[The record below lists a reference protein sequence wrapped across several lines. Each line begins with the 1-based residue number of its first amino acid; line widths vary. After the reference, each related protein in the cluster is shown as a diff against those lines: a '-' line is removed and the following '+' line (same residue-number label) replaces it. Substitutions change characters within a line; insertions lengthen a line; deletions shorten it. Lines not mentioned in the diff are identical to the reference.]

1 MKRTLQTAL
10 EIFKVHP
17 NFQQI
22 KFICVPDLKEHLHCT
37 CDIPG
42 PIMPLIEEFGP
53 QFPNFDYSFLD
64 KVEGDK
70 NLWFLD
76 TLERGDEERI
86 RRKILDQPEVSYDQ
100 HMFNEIKNWGEQYPN
115 KKRRVDKIRRM
126 ILDKLKEID

>member
-1 MKRTLQTAL
+1 
-10 EIFKVHP
+10 
-17 NFQQI
+17 
-22 KFICVPDLKEHLHCT
+22 
-37 CDIPG
+37 
-42 PIMPLIEEFGP
+42 MPLIEEFRP

-76 TLERGDEERI
+76 TLEKGDEERI
-86 RRKILDQPEVSYDQ
+86 RRKIMDQPEVSYEQ